1 MIAIIIPIIMT
12 AATIGFYVY
21 MNVSGKMGNPNYMMF
36 QMLSIF
42 MMLTSYTLPFF
53 MYLSNKKTYQKNLTE
68 RNQKYRA
75 QLDVHREEL
84 KERQEDQVHIL
95 FDIHGDPDVCYNV
108 VKNRSSSLWERS
120 PEDKDFLEI
129 CVGKG
134 KCRFTLT

>member
-12 AATIGFYVY
+12 AVTIGFYVY
-21 MNVSGKMGNPNYMMF
+21 MNVSGKMGNSNFMMF
-36 QMLSIF
+36 QMISIF

-53 MYLSNKKTYQKNLTE
+53 MYLSNKKTYQKNLAE

-120 PEDKDFLEI
+120 RKIRIFWRFAWA
-129 CVGKG
+129 KG
-134 KCRFTLT
+134 SAVSH